1 MPKFQRPTQTF
12 SWLTPSQFS
21 HLVLQLIHE
30 NMNIKLSEKMKI
42 LLVGSWPP
50 ISTFFKDTDSGLIE
64 KSAVGPIKHV
74 YFTFSIP
81 ILPLSRY
88 LYDFWKIL
96 GKLGGSCLAG
106 RSLSWILGPW
116 HQEAHIPPTISKIR
130 MFEHF

>member
-1 MPKFQRPTQTF
+1 MCFFEMPKFQEPTQTS
-12 SWLTPSQFS
+12 SWLTPSPFS

-50 ISTFFKDTDSGLIE
+50 ISTYFKDNDSGLIE

-88 LYDFWKIL
+88 LYDF
-96 GKLGGSCLAG
+96 
-106 RSLSWILGPW
+106 
-116 HQEAHIPPTISKIR
+116 
-130 MFEHF
+130 